1 LECDAKENASA
12 DDGTGQMV
20 DDELFED
27 ALRLVLDMGQA
38 SSSMLQRRFRIGYTR
53 AARLVDTM
61 EELGIVGQ
69 SVGSK
74 PREVILSRQE
84 IEDRFLSNE

>member
-1 LECDAKENASA
+1 
-12 DDGTGQMV
+12 
-20 DDELFED
+20 
-27 ALRLVLDMGQA
+27 
-38 SSSMLQRRFRIGYTR
+38 
-53 AARLVDTM
+53 M

-84 IEDRFLSNE
+84 IEERFLNHD